1 MCIRDRFP
9 AELITPSVLKALRA
23 VLPPSMPLS
32 PVGGI
37 TPDNMAAYR
46 AAGASGF
53 GLGSALY
60 APGRTAEQV
69 HRQAEAYVRA
79 WRD

>member
-1 MCIRDRFP
+1 M
-9 AELITPSVLKALRA
+9 
-23 VLPPSMPLS
+23 

-37 TPDNMAAYR
+37 TPDNIAAYL

-60 APGRTAEQV
+60 APGKSAPAVQL
-69 HRQAEAYVRA
+69 QAEAFARA
-79 WRD
+79 LKG